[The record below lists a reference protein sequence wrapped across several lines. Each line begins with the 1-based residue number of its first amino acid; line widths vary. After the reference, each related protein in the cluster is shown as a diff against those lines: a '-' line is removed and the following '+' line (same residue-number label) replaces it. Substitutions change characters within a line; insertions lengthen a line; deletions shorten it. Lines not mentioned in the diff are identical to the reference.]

1 VISMRY
7 HYDNSMANVRNPNH
21 PPKRVQAGNHA
32 TDEMGHLWLQ
42 VLPRGVGDHR
52 LELDEALS
60 RHTLE
65 KYPDDYRAHMV
76 LGAIMLARTH
86 AQDAV
91 PVVQAAVRIQPKDAE
106 ARNLLG
112 AALAAVGRVP
122 EAIEQYRQAVAL
134 RPDFINARFNLAIAL
149 VKVGRYDDAI
159 AEYQRILA
167 VYPGDAELKQ
177 RLAEAQAA
185 KARQGR

>member
-1 VISMRY
+1 MIAGWSWMR
-7 HYDNSMANVRNPNH
+7 RC
-21 PPKRVQAGNHA
+21 
-32 TDEMGHLWLQ
+32 
-42 VLPRGVGDHR
+42 RGT
-52 LELDEALS
+52 AW
-60 RHTLE
+60 
-65 KYPDDYRAHMV
+65 KNIPDDFRSHMI
-76 LGAIMLARTH
+76 LGALYAGSHPMLKRRFRWS
-86 AQDAV
+86 
-91 PVVQAAVRIQPKDAE
+91 QAAVRIQPKDAE

-112 AALAAVGRVP
+112 SALAAVGRVP

-167 VYPGDAELKQ
+167 VYPDDAELKQ
-177 RLAEAQAA
+177 RLTEAQAA